1 MAAPALDSAR
11 YWQLASI
18 VLSAFQMWYY
28 WNALDKYYEKL
39 KDLAEKLISWA
50 RIEDDIYF
58 KEFRDCD
65 PDFYDWYKMMPEY
78 SYCPSIVNRV
88 KGKVLREYGK
98 GMRAFTKKFA
108 SSMGPWAG
116 INFSSNAG
124 YNAVSTIGV
133 RRIINRFEELK
144 LVDETHLAK
153 WETIITMPIG
163 REGNPAGYKDIATYY
178 MKSFGQFGEGF
189 NSAGVA
195 FGSSLYQVLR

>member
-1 MAAPALDSAR
+1 MAEDVSAAK
-11 YWQLASI
+11 YWQLGAMALAI
-18 VLSAFQMWYY
+18 VQMILYISAMREYY
-28 WNALDKYYEKL
+28 KKL
-39 KDLAEKLISWA
+39 NWLAEKLISWA
-50 RIEDDIYF
+50 RVEEDIYF
-58 KEFRDCD
+58 REFRNCD

-78 SYCPSIVNRV
+78 SYCPSLVNRV

-98 GMRAFTKKFA
+98 GMRTFTKKFA

-133 RRIINRFEELK
+133 RRVINRFEELK

-163 REGNPAGYKDIATYY
+163 REGNPAGYKDIANYY